1 MKIDGA
7 YTNLR
12 DVEIQQQRELS
23 NIASALIP
31 KFGVD
36 WPRHSLVTLG
46 VRSLARILY
55 YNDLYKK
62 ILDVPGV
69 ICEFGVQWGST
80 LSQLIALRS
89 IYEPF
94 NTSRKVIGF
103 DTFAGFP
110 SVDVKDGGGAQ
121 KGDYGSET
129 GHKETLEKSYPST
142 SRSRQTR
149 RPRNLNW
156 SRVTPQ

>member
-121 KGDYGSET
+121 KGDT
-129 GHKETLEKSYPST
+129 ALKLVIRKPLKNPIP
-142 SRSRQTR
+142 
-149 RPRNLNW
+149 PRVVLAKLAG
-156 SRVTPQ
+156 QEI